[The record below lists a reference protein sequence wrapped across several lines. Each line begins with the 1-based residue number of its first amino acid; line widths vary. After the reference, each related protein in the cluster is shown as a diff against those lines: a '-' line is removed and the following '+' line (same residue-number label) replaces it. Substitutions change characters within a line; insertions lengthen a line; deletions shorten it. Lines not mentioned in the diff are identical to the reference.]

1 MKLLLRYA
9 FKAAVLLMAAHFGSL
24 FADNV
29 LELRRLNAL
38 RDRARNEVTRLG
50 RQNQAF
56 LAEAQALDH
65 DPFYVELTIR
75 RKLRWVSPGQRP
87 LFLVPPP
94 AVCRTDPNSPTETE
108 RREMIDAPAVAWARE
123 GPDVA
128 VRR

>member
-1 MKLLLRYA
+1 MRLLLRYA

-38 RDRARNEVTRLG
+38 RDRAQNEVTRLG

-56 LAEAQALDH
+56 LAEAQALDR

-87 LFLVPPP
+87 LFLVPTP
-94 AVCRTDPNSPTETE
+94 AICRAAPNTATETDRPE
-108 RREMIDAPAVAWARE
+108 TIGAPGVAWARE
-123 GPDVA
+123 GSDVA
-128 VRR
+128 MRR